1 MNDHDRSVNG
11 LCQHRSVAAD
21 GRIVCAKITLGDNE
35 VSPNLCRNCPA
46 KTIAC
51 HHLRF
56 SLQKSSPSAIVVR
69 YVNGRTE
76 VWNDKP
82 PSVSFLRAACAAKVA
97 PITSPRECAPSAPG
111 QGEGGPAQARRR
123 PGGSLTTTGSRHRV
137 GGGIRRR
144 FLGHGLT
151 RINTELFP
159 YYSVFVRVRLC
170 PIFLNIIKER
180 ARNRQ
185 SWLVCS

>member
-1 MNDHDRSVNG
+1 MDHDRSVNG
-11 LCQHRSVAAD
+11 LCEHRSVAAD

-76 VWNDKP
+76 VWNDEP

-97 PITSPRECAPSAPG
+97 PVSSPRECAACSLRLTTLPQP
-111 QGEGGPAQARRR
+111 QAREKAAQRKPR
-123 PGGSLTTTGSRHRV
+123 GGKVVHLPQPVAATG
-137 GGGIRRR
+137 
-144 FLGHGLT
+144 
-151 RINTELFP
+151 
-159 YYSVFVRVRLC
+159 
-170 PIFLNIIKER
+170 
-180 ARNRQ
+180 
-185 SWLVCS
+185 

>member
-1 MNDHDRSVNG
+1 MDHDRSVNG
-11 LCQHRSVAAD
+11 LCEHRSVAAD

-69 YVNGRTE
+69 FVNGRTE
-76 VWNDKP
+76 VWNDEP

-97 PITSPRECAPSAPG
+97 PITSSKECVACSQRLTTLPQP
-111 QGEGGPAQARRR
+111 QAREKVDRR
-123 PGGSLTTTGSRHRV
+123 KPGGGKVVSLPQPVAATG
-137 GGGIRRR
+137 
-144 FLGHGLT
+144 
-151 RINTELFP
+151 
-159 YYSVFVRVRLC
+159 
-170 PIFLNIIKER
+170 
-180 ARNRQ
+180 
-185 SWLVCS
+185 